1 MKLRWSRGPLVS
13 RQEEAMDEVTQCS
26 PLLMVGLI
34 GLVAF
39 LIVAAMLLWTLLWQ
53 LGRVVM

>member
-1 MKLRWSRGPLVS
+1 
-13 RQEEAMDEVTQCS
+13 MDDVTQCS